1 MGISIEKKTPT
12 ELDYDV
18 IAVGAGISG
27 INCAYRLQTETPDAK
42 IAVFEA
48 RGDVGGTW
56 DLFKY
61 PGVRSDSDLFTYG
74 FAWEPWPSS
83 TPIAEGHLIVSYMKD
98 CIHKYGL
105 GKYLHFRHKVLSLDW
120 SSKTQSWT
128 VEMEHEGQTKR
139 LTARFVVLGSGY
151 YDYHEPLKAEVPGL
165 ENFQGKVIHPQ
176 FWPEDYDYADK
187 NMVVIGSGATAITLI
202 PNLAKK
208 ARHVTM
214 LQRSPSY
221 VVSIPNVGRP
231 KTWAETLLPRHAAAV
246 WQRWWFM
253 TFQWFMVL
261 MCRHFP
267 NFATKEF
274 TKLVVKSLPEG
285 FSHDPHFK
293 PSYVPWQQRVCLTPD
308 GDLQKALG
316 GPKPKCE
323 VITATI
329 RTVTERGIEL
339 EGLRGRSA
347 PNGGNNS
354 AKDGGGAANPDQTTT
369 TTTLDDVD
377 VIVTATGLRM
387 DFMGGIP
394 VRVDG
399 GAPIDWSTRR
409 CWHSAMLS
417 DVPNLFFMI
426 GYVDNSWTPGA
437 DATAWILTRVYRH
450 MQASKVTSATPRVGA
465 RDAARMQDRRFW
477 NLTSNYREA
486 ADSRL
491 PRYGDVAPW
500 KPREAPPR
508 DLVYA
513 MWGDVTKGLH
523 FGVA

>member
-1 MGISIEKKTPT
+1 MGLSIEKKASTDV
-12 ELDYDV
+12 DYDV
-18 IAVGAGISG
+18 IVVGAGISG
-27 INCAYRLQTETPDAK
+27 INCAYRLQTETPDAR

-74 FAWEPWPSS
+74 FAWEPWPFS

-98 CIHKYGL
+98 CIKKHDL
-105 GKYLHFRHKVLSLDW
+105 GKHLHFHHKVLSVDW
-120 SSKTQSWT
+120 SSQTQSWT
-128 VEMEHEGQTKR
+128 VKMEHEGRVRR
-139 LTARFVVLGSGY
+139 LTSRFVVLGSGY
-151 YDYHEPLKAEVPGL
+151 YDYHNPLKSDVPGL
-165 ENFQGKVIHPQ
+165 ENFKGKVIHPQ
-176 FWPEDYDYADK
+176 FWPEDYDYSNQ

-202 PNLAKK
+202 PNLAKQ

-221 VVSIPNVGRP
+221 VVSITNEMRARS
-231 KTWAETLLPRHAAAV
+231 WADVLLPRRAAQV
-246 WQRWWFM
+246 WKRWFHM
-253 TFQWFMVL
+253 TFQWCMVL
-261 MCRHFP
+261 MCKYFP
-267 NFATKEF
+267 NYATKEF
-274 TKLVVKSLPEG
+274 LKLVIASLPEG
-285 FSHDPHFK
+285 FSHDPHFM
-293 PSYVPWQQRVCLTPD
+293 PHYVPWQQRVCLTPD

-316 GPKPKCE
+316 GDKPKCE
-323 VITATI
+323 VVTAKI

-339 EGLRGRSA
+339 EGSKGSK
-347 PNGGNNS
+347 GS
-354 AKDGGGAANPDQTTT
+354 VSHTTS
-369 TTTLDDVD
+369 LDDVD

-394 VRVDG
+394 VTVDG
-399 GAPIDWSTRR
+399 GEPINWSTRR

-426 GYVDNSWTPGA
+426 GYVDASWTPGA
-437 DATAWILTRVYRH
+437 DATARILTRVYRH
-450 MQASKVTSATPRVGA
+450 MQQHQVTSATPRVGA
-465 RDAARMQDRRFW
+465 ADAARMRDRRFW
-477 NLTSNYREA
+477 NLTSNYREI

-508 DLVYA
+508 DLLYA
-513 MWGDVTKGLH
+513 KWGDVTKGLH

>member
-1 MGISIEKKTPT
+1 MGLSIEKKAST
-12 ELDYDV
+12 EVDYDV
-18 IAVGAGISG
+18 IVVGAGISG

-74 FAWEPWPSS
+74 FAWEPWPYS
-83 TPIAEGHLIVSYMKD
+83 TPIAEGPLILSYMKD
-98 CIHKYGL
+98 CIKKYGL
-105 GKYLHFRHKVLSLDW
+105 GKYLHFHHKVLSVDW
-120 SSKTQSWT
+120 SSKGQSWT
-128 VEMEHEGQTKR
+128 VEMEHKGRIKR
-139 LTARFVVLGSGY
+139 FTSRFVVLGSGY
-151 YDYHEPLKAEVPGL
+151 YDYDKPLKSEIPGI

-176 FWPEDYDYADK
+176 FWPEDYDYADQ
-187 NMVVIGSGATAITLI
+187 NIVVIGSGATAITLL
-202 PNLAKK
+202 PNLAKQ

-221 VVSIPNVGRP
+221 VVSTPNVGRP
-231 KTWAETLLPRHAAAV
+231 KTWSETLLPRRAAEV
-246 WQRWWFM
+246 WKRWYHM
-253 TFQWFMVL
+253 TFQWCVVL
-261 MCRHFP
+261 MCRYFP
-267 NFATKEF
+267 NFATAEF
-274 TKLVVKSLPEG
+274 RKLVVASLPEG
-285 FSHDPHFK
+285 FAHDPHFT

-308 GDLQKALG
+308 GDLQRALG

-323 VITATI
+323 VVTAKI

-339 EGLRGRSA
+339 ERSKGSSSSVNSGKG
-347 PNGGNNS
+347 NGNTNI
-354 AKDGGGAANPDQTTT
+354 

-387 DFMGGIP
+387 HFMGGIP

-399 GAPIDWSTRR
+399 GDPIKWSTRR

-426 GYVDNSWTPGA
+426 GYVDASWTPGA
-437 DATAWILTRVYRH
+437 DATARILTRVYRH
-450 MQASKVTSATPRVGA
+450 MQRQKVTSATPRVGA
-465 RDAARMQDRRFW
+465 VDAARMQDRRFW
-477 NLTSNYREA
+477 NLTSNYRES

-491 PRYGDVAPW
+491 PRYGSVAPW
-500 KPREAPPR
+500 KPRDAPPR
-508 DLVYA
+508 DLLYA
-513 MWGDVTKGLH
+513 RWGDVTTGLH